1 MADDIKKEDVK
12 TFSFSKEDLEFLQL
26 RQILINQ
33 HRLIITDIDFA
44 MQQFIIQSVL
54 PRLSVNP
61 QEYAISYNV
70 SDNKLTC
77 TKKPPEIIKPDN
89 KIVIPK

>member
-54 PRLSVNP
+54 PRLSVHP

>member
-44 MQQFIIQSVL
+44 MQQFINYQSVL
-54 PRLSVNP
+54 N
-61 QEYAISYNV
+61 Y
-70 SDNKLTC
+70 
-77 TKKPPEIIKPDN
+77 
-89 KIVIPK
+89 